1 MTPRFTLNLGLRWE
15 FMSNPGEKYGRMAHW
30 APLGNQLNGAFPDK
44 PVASDHFFTENHSGN
59 FAPRV
64 GFAWDIFGEGRTSVR
79 GGFGIFYSQIE
90 NDFRGQQSGNAP
102 FWNQIRVNNPPF
114 PNPGQALVTSGV
126 AVPVGAFLTPDIPTQ
141 LQYNLRI
148 EQTVAPETLLAVAY
162 AGSHAYHLVRSA
174 NPQKPEPFENA
185 QGRLQV
191 PQFIVNPRLDPAG
204 TFLVWDANGFYN
216 SLQME
221 LTKRLTR
228 GLRFKGAF
236 TWSKSIDDSVT
247 PSLQPTGSSPA
258 ATVATDHRYNRGL
271 APHNIG
277 RQFVG
282 NWSYDLPLGNA
293 SGVRKYVLNG
303 WQLGGI
309 LTASDGSPFSALAGF
324 SRSFPFVSG
333 GSQAGDRADLAPGRS
348 NNPILGGPNKY
359 FDPTSFLLQPPGVLG
374 NVAEDTMIGPG
385 LVSLD
390 LSLSKNTS
398 ITERVGLLFR
408 AEFFNSLNRA
418 NFALPN
424 SNIFQSNGSYSGSA
438 GRIQSTATNSREIQF
453 GLKLTF

>member
-1 MTPRFTLNLGLRWE
+1 
-15 FMSNPGEKYGRMAHW
+15 MAR
-30 APLGNQLNGAFPDK
+30 K
-44 PVASDHFFTENHSGN
+44 
-59 FAPRV
+59 R
-64 GFAWDIFGEGRTSVR
+64 
-79 GGFGIFYSQIE
+79 
-90 NDFRGQQSGNAP
+90 
-102 FWNQIRVNNPPF
+102 
-114 PNPGQALVTSGV
+114 
-126 AVPVGAFLTPDIPTQ
+126 PT
-141 LQYNLRI
+141 
-148 EQTVAPETLLAVAY
+148 APETLLAIAY
-162 AGSHAYHLVRSA
+162 VGSHAYHLVRST
-174 NPQKPEPFENA
+174 NPQKPVPFVNA
-185 QGRLQV
+185 RGRLEE
-191 PQFIVNPRLDPAG
+191 PQFIVNPRLDPGA
-204 TFLVWDANGFYN
+204 TFLIWDANAFYN

-221 LTKRLTR
+221 LVKRLTH

-247 PSLQPTGSSPA
+247 PTLQPTGTSPA
-258 ATVATDHRYNRGL
+258 ASLATDHRFNRGL

-282 NWSYDLPLGNA
+282 NWSYDLPFGSH
-293 SGVRKYVLNG
+293 SGGEKYLLDG

-309 LTASDGSPFSALAGF
+309 LTAADGPPYSAFVGF

-359 FDPTSFLLQPPGVLG
+359 FDPTAFLLQPPGVMG

-390 LSLSKNTS
+390 ISLSKSTP
-398 ITERVGLLFR
+398 ITEQVRLLFR

-424 SNIFQSNGSYSGSA
+424 GNIFQTNGAYSGSA

-453 GLKLTF
+453 GLSLTF